1 MVELGT
7 MFIEAY
13 KYDSIIVCV
22 IYDKFWGRVMIRVQ
36 LGLGIIQDYGYV
48 SIMVRVAFC
57 TWFTKAQCQGLSRLE
72 IGDKSGVG

>member
-13 KYDSIIVCV
+13 KYDSIIVWV

-36 LGLGIIQDYGYV
+36 LGLGII
-48 SIMVRVAFC
+48 
-57 TWFTKAQCQGLSRLE
+57 
-72 IGDKSGVG
+72 